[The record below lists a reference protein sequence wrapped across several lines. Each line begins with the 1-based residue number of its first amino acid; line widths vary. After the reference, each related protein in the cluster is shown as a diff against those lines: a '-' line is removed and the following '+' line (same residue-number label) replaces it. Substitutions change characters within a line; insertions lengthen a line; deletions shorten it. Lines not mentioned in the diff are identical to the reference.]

1 MKGSEIMDIKARL
14 RNKTF
19 LVSLFS
25 AVLLLSQ
32 QLGLHI
38 LPDNAADIFNT
49 ILIILTILG
58 VIIDPTSEG
67 ISDKK

>member
-1 MKGSEIMDIKARL
+1 
-14 RNKTF
+14 
-19 LVSLFS
+19 
-25 AVLLLSQ
+25 LLSQ

>member
-1 MKGSEIMDIKARL
+1 MDIKSRL

-25 AVLLLSQ
+25 AVLLLCQ

-38 LPDNAADIFNT
+38 FPTYSADIFNT
-49 ILIILTILG
+49 ILVILTLLG
-58 VIIDPTSEG
+58 IVIDPTTEG
-67 ISDKK
+67 IKDGKL

>member
-1 MKGSEIMDIKARL
+1 MNMQSRL
-14 RNKTF
+14 RNKAF

-38 LPDNAADIFNT
+38 FPDNAADIFNT
-49 ILIILTILG
+49 ILVILTIMG
-58 VIIDPTSEG
+58 VVIDPTTPG
-67 ISDKK
+67 ISDK